1 MKPFMRYVLNHLTA
15 SKNAYTS
22 LTSCSISFVTFEYQA
37 DQNEAEALTNTGALQ
52 VLVSKT
58 IFMVKKL

>member
-22 LTSCSISFVTFEYQA
+22 LTSCSISFVRFEYQA